1 LLVHTSEYWGK
12 NMKKIILTGHGQISS
27 GIKSSLEL
35 LAGQN
40 EDVIAVDF
48 TRDMS
53 ETDLAAKLQ
62 DVVSSFPDA
71 SFLFVCDILGGTP
84 YKESAKIAN
93 ENPQMEVVAG
103 CNLGA
108 ILESSLMKETMG
120 LSELAKFIVDQT
132 KNFAAKF
139 EKVNT
144 QVTTEAIEEDYS
156 DGI

>member
-1 LLVHTSEYWGK
+1 MT
-12 NMKKIILTGHGQISS
+12 KIILTGHGQIST
-27 GIKSSLEL
+27 GIKGSLEL

-40 EDVIAVDF
+40 EDVTAVDF

-53 ETDLAAKLQ
+53 DSDLAAKLQ
-62 DVVSSFPDA
+62 EVIAATPNE
-71 SFLFVCDILGGTP
+71 SFLFVCDILGGKP

-93 ENPQMEVVAG
+93 DREQMEVVAG

-108 ILESSLMKETMG
+108 ILEASLMKETME
-120 LSELAKFIVDQT
+120 LSALAHFIVDQT

-144 QVTTEAIEEDYS
+144 QAAPVDADEDFS